1 MRNLAFRSSLVAA
14 ALGASMA
21 VSGLAAAS
29 VETPSLTNGGVFA
42 GYISHVSA
50 KSIAATF
57 VVPTINCSKAAS
69 PSNIEISITF
79 GPKGGGEVGSSGGV
93 TAECNNGKAAYIGL
107 TYVDHKDVIDTVKIS
122 AGQKVT
128 VTITVS
134 AATCKVTIK
143 SPGGSKSQTGKGFAA
158 NYGVVGVS
166 LFPPIAGKFPKFTA
180 LAFSAVTVG
189 GKSLGSVH
197 PTGYKAEGANG
208 KPLAVPTTISHGKN
222 FTVHDK
228 A

>member
-1 MRNLAFRSSLVAA
+1 MRKLAFGSSVVVAA
-14 ALGASMA
+14 VGVSMA
-21 VSGLAAAS
+21 VSGLAVAS
-29 VETPSLTNGGVFA
+29 VERTSLANGGPFA

-50 KSIAATF
+50 KSLVATL
-57 VVPTINCSKAAS
+57 VVPTINCSRAAS

-79 GPKGGGEVGSSGGV
+79 GPKGGGALGSAGGV

-107 TYVDHKDVIDTVKIS
+107 TYVDHKDVLDTVKIS

-128 VTITVS
+128 VTISVS

-143 SPGGSKSQTGKGFAA
+143 SPGGSKSETGKGFAA
-158 NYGVVGVS
+158 NYGVVGVQ
-166 LFPPIAGKFPKFTA
+166 LFPALPGKFPKFTA
-180 LAFSAVTVG
+180 LKFSAVTVG

-197 PTGYKAEGANG
+197 PTRYAAVEAK
-208 KPLAVPTTISHGKN
+208 KVLAAATTISHGTA
-222 FTVHDK
+222 FTVNDK